1 MAAGVR
7 ASEGRAVHSKCT
19 VGPRGFVK
27 GGGGV
32 GELGAR
38 EDPVLLEVRG
48 EEASSSSAG
57 FSSPPWPWSPG
68 PLTLPPKVTIWLN
81 SPCFALLLGKI
92 KSFSLEW
99 KKQ

>member
-19 VGPRGFVK
+19 VGPWGFVK

-38 EDPVLLEVRG
+38 EDPVLLEV
-48 EEASSSSAG
+48 
-57 FSSPPWPWSPG
+57 
-68 PLTLPPKVTIWLN
+68 
-81 SPCFALLLGKI
+81 
-92 KSFSLEW
+92 
-99 KKQ
+99 